1 MGLKYNTMDTYK
13 LKELRIKG
21 MVCRRCISVIKNEL
35 EGLGAEV
42 LTIELGT
49 ALIKYPENKVS
60 TGSIKEALNN
70 NEFELLTDEDA
81 KEIEKIKLIL
91 VQIIDDM
98 PIVMK
103 VNLSQILANKMGKE
117 YTSLSKL
124 FSKVEDNTIEKY
136 FIHLKIEKSKELIQN
151 DQLNFTQ
158 IAYELGYSSVNYLSN
173 QFKQTIGMSMSEY
186 KKLSVWN
193 RRSLDRIL

>member
-1 MGLKYNTMDTYK
+1 MELKYKTMDTYK
-13 LKELRIKG
+13 LKELHIKG

-35 EGLGAEV
+35 EILGAEV
-42 LTIELGT
+42 LSIELGT
-49 ALIKYPENKVS
+49 ALIKYSENKVS
-60 TGSIKEALNN
+60 AGSIKEALNN